1 MPSAVRPHT
10 WWPLPFRTEAPLA
23 GCRFLLVAIALV
35 AGPALD
41 AQEVNQE
48 WITPRGVVMDPDR
61 ARMLY
66 VSNNPEDMFLGRD
79 LEADIQRRLEIQ
91 RRYEDVTARVVDFRM
106 VQYRSSAD
114 DLDIPAYLYQPLEP
128 RGEGGHPAL
137 IWVHGGVRGQW
148 TANYWPFVKEAVE
161 RGYVVIAPDY
171 RGSIGW
177 GEELHA
183 KFDYGGYEVDDNVS
197 AYHWMVENLPHVDPG
212 RVAMIGWS
220 HGGYN
225 ALLAVSRPPHP
236 LAAAVA
242 IVPVSNL
249 IFRLSYKGPSY
260 QHHFSTGYRLEG
272 LPFERREEYVYRSP
286 VYQVDHINVPVL
298 VHLADNDQDV
308 NFEEAEMLVH
318 ALKVKKPNLAE
329 TKIYNDPRGGHSF
342 DRQVDMETLTP
353 RWTPHMRDSWN
364 RIWAFLEWNLR
375 PYEDGQGNVVG
386 EYRGLG
392 R

>member
-1 MPSAVRPHT
+1 MSTAARAQSQRP
-10 WWPLPFRTEAPLA
+10 LSFRTESLTAGLA
-23 GCRFLLVAIALV
+23 LLLVVFALV
-35 AGPALD
+35 AAPALE
-41 AQEVNQE
+41 AQE

-61 ARMLY
+61 ARLLY

-79 LEADIQRRLEIQ
+79 LEADMERRQAQED
-91 RRYEDVTARVVDFRM
+91 RYREVAGGVLDFQMVTFRS
-106 VQYRSSAD
+106 RIG

-128 RGEGGHPAL
+128 RDEGGHPAL
-137 IWVHGGVRGQW
+137 IWVHGGVRGMW
-148 TANYWPFVKEAVE
+148 TASYWPFVKEAVE
-161 RGYVVIAPDY
+161 RGYVVIAPEY
-171 RGSIGW
+171 RGGIGW
-177 GEELHA
+177 GRDHHFA
-183 KFDYGGYEVDDNVS
+183 FDYGGYEVDDNVS
-197 AYHWMVENLPHVDPG
+197 AYDWMVENLPHVDPN

-249 IFRLSYKGPSY
+249 IFRLSFKGPGY
-260 QHHFSTGYRLEG
+260 QHHFATGPRLQG
-272 LPFERREEYVYRSP
+272 LPFERPEEYVYRSP
-286 VYQVDHINVPVL
+286 VYQVDHIEVPVL
-298 VHLADNDQDV
+298 VHLADNDRDV

-318 ALKVKKPNLAE
+318 ALQVKKPHLAE
-329 TKIYNDPRGGHSF
+329 TKIYNDPQGGHSF
-342 DRQVDMETLTP
+342 DRLVESETLTP

-375 PYEDGQGNVVG
+375 PYEDGRGNVVE
-386 EYRGLG
+386 EYNGFR